1 MIGTVA
7 FLKRSMSS
15 DDDAEEGKRMETGS
29 KRQANF
35 ELLRIVA
42 MLMIISLHYLVK
54 GGVAT
59 SFPFVVKN
67 DPVGVLA
74 WLIEAFCIVAVNCY
88 VLISGYFL
96 VESAWKPGRVV
107 SLLSQVLFYSLLVP
121 VFLLLAGLVSGGEL
135 DIYKWIGFLFPFG
148 TEHYWFATAYLVMYL
163 FAPFLSAGIEKMKK
177 RDLQILLALLLTFF
191 VLEKT
196 ILPLYLA
203 TDRYGY
209 DFGWFLCL
217 FVVAGYIRLY
227 GISWL
232 EKKSNA
238 VGAYALSALLIWLL
252 ALASNTL
259 GSEMETFVHYANML
273 YTYNHLL
280 CLAGSVSLFYV
291 FKNMRIKEGR
301 FAEMVRKLAPYTFG
315 VYLLH
320 EHILVRYEWM
330 KWLGVEKVAKSFL
343 FLPHLIGCVLLVYVI
358 GTVVDAVR
366 AWVFGRV
373 TAKLSSD
380 L

>member
-1 MIGTVA
+1 
-7 FLKRSMSS
+7 
-15 DDDAEEGKRMETGS
+15 MEAGS

-54 GGVAT
+54 GGVAAP
-59 SFPFVVKN
+59 FPFIVKE
-67 DPVGVLA
+67 DPIGVFA

-96 VESAWKPGRVV
+96 VESAWKPRRVV
-107 SLLSQVLFYSLLVP
+107 SLLSQVLFYSLLIP
-121 VFLLLAGLVSGGEL
+121 VFLLLTGVVPMSKLSAY
-135 DIYKWIGFLFPFG
+135 DWIGFIFPLG
-148 TEHYWFATAYLVMYL
+148 TEHYWFATAYIVMYL
-163 FAPFLSAGIEKMKK
+163 FAPFLAAGMEKMKK
-177 RDLQILLALLLTFF
+177 RELQILLTFLLAFF
-191 VLEKT
+191 SLEKT
-196 ILPLYLA
+196 VLPVLFV
-203 TDRYGY
+203 TDHYGY

-238 VGAYALSALLIWLL
+238 VGAYVLSALLIWLL
-252 ALASNTL
+252 ALFSNTL
-259 GSEMETFVHYANML
+259 GTNGNSAFTYYADML
-273 YTYNHLL
+273 YSYNHLL

-291 FKNMRIKEGR
+291 FKNLRIKEGR

-343 FLPHLIGCVLLVYVI
+343 FLPHMIGCVLLVYVV
-358 GTVVDAVR
+358 GTVVDMAR
-366 AWVFGRV
+366 TWLFGRV
-373 TAKLSSD
+373 AAKLSSN

>member
-1 MIGTVA
+1 MQR
-7 FLKRSMSS
+7 K
-15 DDDAEEGKRMETGS
+15 GKHMETGS

-54 GGVAT
+54 GWVAT
-59 SFPFVVKN
+59 PFPFTAKD
-67 DPVGVLA
+67 DPVGAFA

-107 SLLSQVLFYSLLVP
+107 SLLFQVLFYSLLIP
-121 VFLLLAGLVSGGEL
+121 VLFLWTGAIPRGNL
-135 DIYKWIGFLFPFG
+135 DVYDWIGFLFPFG
-148 TEHYWFATAYLVMYL
+148 TEHYWFATAYLVMCL
-163 FAPFLSAGIEKMKK
+163 FAPFLSVGIEKMKK
-177 RDLQILLALLLTFF
+177 RDLQILMALLLAFF

-196 ILPLYLA
+196 ILPMYLA

-227 GISWL
+227 GISCL
-232 EKKSNA
+232 EKQSHA
-238 VGAYALSALLIWLL
+238 VGAYVLSVLFIWLF
-252 ALASNTL
+252 ALAFNTL
-259 GSEMETFVHYANML
+259 GSEMETFNRYANML
-273 YTYNHLL
+273 YTYNHVL

-320 EHILVRYEWM
+320 EHVLVRYEWM
-330 KWLGVEKVAKSFL
+330 NWLGVEKVAKSFL
-343 FLPHLIGCVLLVYVI
+343 FLPHMIGCVLLVYVI
-358 GTVVDAVR
+358 GTVVDMAR
-366 AWVFGRV
+366 ARLFRREA
-373 TAKLSSD
+373 AKFSSNM
-380 L
+380 

>member
-1 MIGTVA
+1 MQR
-7 FLKRSMSS
+7 K
-15 DDDAEEGKRMETGS
+15 GKRMETGS

-54 GGVAT
+54 GWVAT
-59 SFPFVVKN
+59 PFPFTVK
-67 DPVGVLA
+67 DHPVGVFA

-107 SLLSQVLFYSLLVP
+107 SLLSQVLFYSLLIP
-121 VFLLLAGLVSGGEL
+121 VFLLLTGVVSGGDL
-135 DIYKWIGFLFPFG
+135 DVYDWIGFLFPFG

-177 RDLQILLALLLTFF
+177 RDLQILMAVLLVLFM
-191 VLEKT
+191 LEKT
-196 ILPLYLA
+196 ILPVYLA

-232 EKKSNA
+232 EKQSNA
-238 VGAYALSALLIWLL
+238 LGAYVLSALFIWLL
-252 ALASNTL
+252 ALFSNTL
-259 GSEMETFVHYANML
+259 GSKMETFVHYANML

-280 CLAGSVSLFYV
+280 CLTGSVSLFYV
-291 FKNMRIKEGR
+291 FKNMRINEGR

-330 KWLGVEKVAKSFL
+330 KWLGVEKVAESFL
-343 FLPHLIGCVLLVYVI
+343 VLPHLVGCVLLVYVV
-358 GTVVDAVR
+358 GTAVDAVR
-366 AWVFGRV
+366 ARVYGRV
-373 TAKLSSD
+373 AAKLPSN

>member
-1 MIGTVA
+1 
-7 FLKRSMSS
+7 
-15 DDDAEEGKRMETGS
+15 METGS

-54 GGVAT
+54 GWVAT
-59 SFPFVVKN
+59 PFPFAAKEN
-67 DPVGVLA
+67 PVGVFA
-74 WLIEAFCIVAVNCY
+74 WLIEAFCIVSVNCY
-88 VLISGYFL
+88 VLISGYFF
-96 VESAWKPGRVV
+96 VESAWKPGRVA
-107 SLLSQVLFYSLLVP
+107 SLLFQVLFYSLPIP
-121 VFLLLAGLVSGGEL
+121 VLFLWTGVISRGAL
-135 DIYKWIGFLFPFG
+135 DVYDWIGFLFPFG

-177 RDLQILLALLLTFF
+177 RDLQILMALLLTFF
-191 VLEKT
+191 MLEKT
-196 ILPLYLA
+196 ILPIYLA
-203 TDRYGY
+203 TDRHGY

-232 EKKSNA
+232 EKQSHS
-238 VGAYALSALLIWLL
+238 VGAYVLSSLLIWML
-252 ALASNTL
+252 ALCSNTL
-259 GSEMETFVHYANML
+259 GSEIETFVHYANML
-273 YTYNHLL
+273 YTYNHVL
-280 CLAGSVSLFYV
+280 CLAGSISLFYV

-301 FAEMVRKLAPYTFG
+301 FAEAVRKLAPYTFG

-343 FLPHLIGCVLLVYVI
+343 FLPHMIGCVLLVYVI
-358 GTVVDAVR
+358 GTAVDVERTKVFDRVVS
-366 AWVFGRV
+366 VFRQGI
-373 TAKLSSD
+373 AKEK
-380 L
+380 

>member
-1 MIGTVA
+1 MGT
-7 FLKRSMSS
+7 
-15 DDDAEEGKRMETGS
+15 DG

-42 MLMIISLHYLVK
+42 MVMIISLHYLVK
-54 GGVAT
+54 GWVAT
-59 SFPFVVKN
+59 PFPFIVKE
-67 DPVGVLA
+67 DPVGVFA

-107 SLLSQVLFYSLLVP
+107 SLLSQVLFYSLLIP
-121 VFLLLAGLVSGGEL
+121 VFLLLTGVVSGGDL
-135 DIYKWIGFLFPFG
+135 AIYDWIGFLFPFG

-177 RDLQILLALLLTFF
+177 KDLQILMALLLTFF

-196 ILPLYLA
+196 ILPVYLA

-232 EKKSNA
+232 EKQSHA
-238 VGAYALSALLIWLL
+238 VGAYVLSALLIWLL

-301 FAEMVRKLAPYTFG
+301 FAEMLRKLAPYTFG

-330 KWLGVEKVAKSFL
+330 KWLGVEKVAKNFV
-343 FLPHLIGCVLLVYVI
+343 FLPHLIGCVLLVYVV
-358 GTVVDAVR
+358 GTAVDVAR
-366 AWVFGRV
+366 AWVFGWVVFVFEKGMEKEKQQKPVGGARR
-373 TAKLSSD
+373 
-380 L
+380 